1 MHPGFYPKSQNGY
14 KFRMSSNARMLVK
27 SEAAKGDGQQDSGEP
42 KQRERTYI
50 MIKPDGVQRRVVGQ
64 IIDRFEKRGLK
75 MVGMKLYK
83 PPREMFEKHYE
94 HLASKPFFNDLVD
107 YASSGPICAMVW
119 EGNDAIDACRQML
132 GATKPLDATPG
143 TIRADFGLDIGRN
156 VIHGSDSL
164 ENANTEIKFWFKE
177 DELVHWQDE
186 NEKWQFEF

>member
-1 MHPGFYPKSQNGY
+1 MMMHPGFYPKSQNGY

-83 PPREMFEKHYE
+83 PPR
-94 HLASKPFFNDLVD
+94 
-107 YASSGPICAMVW
+107 
-119 EGNDAIDACRQML
+119 
-132 GATKPLDATPG
+132 
-143 TIRADFGLDIGRN
+143 
-156 VIHGSDSL
+156 
-164 ENANTEIKFWFKE
+164 
-177 DELVHWQDE
+177 
-186 NEKWQFEF
+186 